1 MQLARIHQALA
12 DPTRLRIVAL
22 LLAGPLCVCHF
33 QSVLREPQA
42 KISKH
47 LAILRARGLVA
58 ARRDG
63 HWMVYA
69 LAEPVS
75 PVVAAVGTAAEGEAG
90 LRRDRERLAKLDLSC
105 SPAAVMKVGA
115 RGKCC

>member
-47 LAILRARGLVA
+47 LAILRARGLVT

-75 PVVAAVGTAAEGEAG
+75 PVVAAVGPAAEGEAG

-105 SPAAVMKVGA
+105 SPAAVGKAGA

>member
-22 LLAGPLCVCHF
+22 LLVEPLCVCHF
-33 QSVLREPQA
+33 QALLREPQA

-47 LAILRARGLVA
+47 LAILRGRGLVT

-63 HWMVYA
+63 HWMIYA

-75 PVVAAVGTAAEGEAG
+75 PVVVAMGEAATGEAG

-105 SPAAVMKVGA
+105 SPMAADKATA